1 MIYKMRKR
9 SAVSN
14 VVASIMILGIMTS
27 ILGMIFTT
35 YIPAW
40 AQSIQYNHL
49 SLVSRNF
56 IDLKS
61 NIDVQIVRD
70 DVGVTMSSTI
80 SLGDDGGP
88 VMGVGRNSG
97 SLTFSSDNMP
107 SSVFN
112 KTKSTESYGK
122 GRGMVMYASNND
134 RVDNKEYIF
143 EHDAIIIEQGGLST
157 MKVEPNIYL
166 TNTSGN
172 IYLSYT
178 ATTFTGESASLSGTK
193 SVVVSTTLISTQTIV
208 YYNGGAN
215 GIKHVSLNL
224 TTSHVEVW
232 DLYFQDLCE
241 RSGLGALDYKITS
254 GTNWIRLDIDDV
266 YSLTATSAVVE
277 LRFLD

>member
-1 MIYKMRKR
+1 MRQKT
-9 SAVSN
+9 AVSN

-49 SLVSRNF
+49 SMVSRNF

-70 DVGVTMSSTI
+70 DVGVSMSSTI
-80 SLGDDGGP
+80 TLGDDGGP

-97 SLTFSSDNMP
+97 TLTFSSDNMP
-107 SSVFN
+107 SDVFN
-112 KTKSTESYGK
+112 ATAASQSFGK
-122 GRGMVMYASNND
+122 GRGMISYASNND
-134 RVDNKEYIF
+134 RVDNKKYIY

-166 TNTSGN
+166 TNSSGN

-178 ATTFTGESASLSGTK
+178 TATFTGESASVSGTR
-193 SVVVSTTLISTQTIV
+193 SVVVITTMISTQTIV
-208 YYNGGAN
+208 YYSGGAN
-215 GIKHVSLNL
+215 GIRHISLNL
-224 TTSHVEVW
+224 TTQYVEVW
-232 DLYFQDLCE
+232 DLYFDALCE
-241 RSGLGALDYKITS
+241 RSGLGPLDHTITT
-254 GTNWIRLDIDDV
+254 GTNWIRMDIYDV

-277 LRFLD
+277 VKFID